1 MDRNL
6 PDWFENNS
14 VNEVKF
20 CEDFLKEK
28 SLKCVN
34 NVFYSVDGTLSDNVV
49 SGEIY
54 DKLSGFIT
62 SNIARKTDNLL
73 KALKLHCHCENFKI
87 SENEIHLRNGI
98 LRTDGTFSNT
108 KKFCVNRLNVEY
120 SPNSFNGNNR
130 PERFLKFLSEMLDCE
145 DITTLQEYLG
155 YCLIPST
162 KGQAALFIIGS
173 GGEGKS
179 CIGVILREIFGN
191 SMLTGNFQRVETD
204 KFFRYNLQNKLIILD
219 DDMQMSALPS
229 TGYIKNL
236 ITAKIPVDVEA
247 KGQQSRQAEIYARF
261 ICFGNGSPKALYDK
275 SDGFA
280 RRLIILT
287 TKPVPPDRV
296 PNPNITDE
304 FIAEKE
310 RIFCWIF
317 EGLQRLIAN
326 NFRFTVSEKAKR
338 NVAELV
344 SENCNIIDFLADRNY
359 IVFGKELEATSNDLF
374 GGYSHWCSQNGL
386 TPMKQ
391 YSFTSWLKA
400 NSEKYGIK
408 YDCNIISRE
417 DKRVR
422 GFKGI
427 RTSFTPFV
435 C

>member
-1 MDRNL
+1 MDRNT
-6 PDWFENNS
+6 PNWFQNNV
-14 VNEVKF
+14 VNEVEF
-20 CEDFLKEK
+20 CKEFLE
-28 SLKCVN
+28 SRPLKCVGGR
-34 NVFYSVDGTLSDNVV
+34 FYSVDGALPDDVV

-54 DKLSGFIT
+54 GKLSGFVT
-62 SNIARKTDNLL
+62 SGIARKTDNLL
-73 KALKLHCHCENFKI
+73 KALKLHCHCESFKI
-87 SENEIHLRNGI
+87 SENEIHLQNGI
-98 LRTDGTFSNT
+98 LLTDGAFSDT
-108 KKFCVNRLNVEY
+108 KKFCINRLNVTY
-120 SPNSFNGNNR
+120 SPNKFNGRNH
-130 PERFLKFLSEMLDCE
+130 PERFLKFLSEMLDSD
-145 DITTLQEYLG
+145 DIVTLQEYLG

-162 KGQAALFIIGS
+162 KGQAALFIIGN

-179 CIGVILREIFGN
+179 SIGVVLREIFGN
-191 SMLTGNFQRVETD
+191 AMLTGNFQRVETD
-204 KFFRYNLQNKLIILD
+204 KFFRYNLQNKLIMLD

-304 FIAEKE
+304 FISEKE
-310 RIFCWIF
+310 KIFCWIF

-326 NFRFTVSEKAKR
+326 NFRFTVSDKAKR

-344 SENCNIIDFLADRNY
+344 SENCNIIDFLADKNY
-359 IVFGKELEATSNDLF
+359 ISFGKDFEATSNDLF

-391 YSFTSWLKA
+391 YSFTSWLKS
-400 NSEKYGIK
+400 NSEKYDIK

-435 C
+435 T